1 MAVSYIR
8 GAPDSRLAPH
18 DDRPVV
24 VTVVPMWMMQVTV
37 NQIVK
42 MIAVRNALMCTGG
55 TVYVTLVMST
65 TVMIR
70 RTSIG
75 ICRIDFKDVFVN
87 VIEVC
92 VL

>member
-1 MAVSYIR
+1 
-8 GAPDSRLAPH
+8 
-18 DDRPVV
+18 
-24 VTVVPMWMMQVTV
+24 MWMMQVTV

-42 MIAVRNALMCTGG
+42 MITVGNALMCTPG
-55 TVYVTLVMST
+55 TVYMSLVMST
-65 TVMIR
+65 TLMIR

-75 ICRIDFKDVFVN
+75 ICRVDFKDVFVN